1 MSDKQN
7 VFSSLSPKAT
17 FILGI
22 VVTLLAVFA
31 VGFFVLLGQFM
42 DNGQASKT
50 NQPANTNSN
59 PTALAPAA
67 PTAQGGRVN
76 VTVASSDHIRGDK
89 NAPVK
94 IMEFSDYQCP
104 YCSKFHPTMQQV
116 MAEYGDQVAWVYKH
130 FPLDSLHAQARPAAE
145 ASECVAEQAGE
156 EGFWQFTDAMF
167 ANQESLSPT
176 FYEQIA
182 EEIGVNMSQFKDC
195 VSSGKFQNR
204 VEADYQQGIS
214 YGVNGTPGNFVN
226 GVPVKGA
233 LPFSTI
239 AQIIDSELN

>member
-1 MSDKQN
+1 
-7 VFSSLSPKAT
+7 
-17 FILGI
+17 
-22 VVTLLAVFA
+22 
-31 VGFFVLLGQFM
+31 
-42 DNGQASKT
+42 
-50 NQPANTNSN
+50 
-59 PTALAPAA
+59 
-67 PTAQGGRVN
+67 
-76 VTVASSDHIRGDK
+76 
-89 NAPVK
+89 
-94 IMEFSDYQCP
+94 
-104 YCSKFHPTMQQV
+104 MQQV